1 MNAACV
7 PKNDALGSLPPHPI
21 DAHRNDRTPTAVT
34 IPNPTK
40 NHGHTRFP
48 LYVQPSGFNV

>member
-1 MNAACV
+1 MNATCV

-48 LYVQPSGFNV
+48 LYVQPLGFNV